1 MIDSCPVQPTIPIA
15 LAGIGPAGEST
26 LQRLC
31 AEQLPNVHCLQND
44 GSLAPE
50 LLHKVGLLILVAQLD
65 SLADCNAV
73 LDLAGQ
79 VQSSGFGANTL
90 YVVMQP
96 SAGAGERQKVLA
108 HYSLQTLEM
117 HVDATVVLPGN
128 DGEDLCTWLTERV
141 ADLAQ
146 AVDHNA
152 SVRIGIND
160 LTNLL
165 RNAGPAVWV
174 SAQSEGV
181 DRADAAAKA
190 LCNQHA
196 RHAVPGHAYQHAMV
210 YVQGARQSL
219 KLSETRVLLKAVSQ
233 QMLTDTAHLVC
244 CVSYEDNLG
253 TRVRVS
259 ALLCRPQARTV

>member
-117 HVDATVVLPGN
+117 HVDATVVLPGD

-210 YVQGARQSL
+210 CVQGARQSL

-233 QMLTDTAHLVC
+233 QMLTDIAHLVC